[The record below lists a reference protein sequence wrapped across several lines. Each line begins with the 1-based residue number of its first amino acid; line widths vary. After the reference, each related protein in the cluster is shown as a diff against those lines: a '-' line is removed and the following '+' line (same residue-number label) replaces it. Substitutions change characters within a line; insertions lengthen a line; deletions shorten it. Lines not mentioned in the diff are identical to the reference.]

1 MKRLLAFAA
10 IYLIW
15 GSTYLAIGVA
25 VREAPP
31 WIVAGTRFLFAG
43 ALLYAFARRRAP
55 GLSRREWL
63 EAGLAGLLFFGVS
76 HGLGHWAQVRIPSG
90 ITAVLVATV
99 GMWMPGLEA
108 VFVTR
113 RAPSATTVTCSL
125 VAFLGV
131 VVLLAPW
138 WPGEPLHRAGVVAVL
153 TAPIA
158 WSVASLWSR
167 RPTMPKDLLVSAGA
181 QMLVGGAALLVLA
194 TLTGGWSELDLS
206 RVRPR
211 AVLAWLHLALFGSI
225 VAFVAYQYLLTR
237 VRPAVAATYAFVN
250 PLIAVFLGA
259 LALSEELS
267 LRVAFAAV
275 LILVP
280 VGVLQIREIRRTRG
294 AGVSGGAARG

>member
-1 MKRLLAFAA
+1 MKRLVAFAA
-10 IYLIW
+10 VYLIW

-25 VREAPP
+25 VSEAPP

-55 GLSRREWL
+55 ALSRREWL

-76 HGLGHWAQVRIPSG
+76 HGLGHWAQVRVPTG

-99 GMWMPGLEA
+99 GLWMPGLEA

-113 RAPSATTVTCSL
+113 RPPSAVTIVCS
-125 VAFLGV
+125 VSAFLGV

-138 WPGEPLHRAGVVAVL
+138 WPGEPLDRAGVMAIL
-153 TAPIA
+153 MAPIA

-167 RPTMPKDLLVSAGA
+167 RPTMPKHLLASAGA
-181 QMLVGGAALLVLA
+181 QMLVGGAALLALA
-194 TLTGGWSELDLS
+194 TLTGGWSELDLA

-211 AVLAWLHLALFGSI
+211 AFLAWLHLAVFGSI
-225 VAFVAYQYLLTR
+225 VAFVAYQYLVTR
-237 VRPAVAATYAFVN
+237 VRPALAATYAFVN
-250 PLIAVFLGA
+250 PLIAVCLGA
-259 LALSEELS
+259 LVLSEELS
-267 LRVAFAAV
+267 PRVALAAA

-280 VGVLQIREIRRTRG
+280 VGVLQIREIRRSRG
-294 AGVSGGAARG
+294 VAATGGEARG